1 MFDFADATTSEYQA
15 FARFVDVETNIP
27 RKIAEI
33 DPATF
38 PYGFKAEVGPFRS
51 YQKENLL
58 SKDECEYLIWLAEST
73 DEWLEDTLP
82 FWKGRNLPFLTML
95 PARPWA
101 TEETYPLCVDIV
113 KRIQSFINKSFGVE
127 AWPDQIGIVR
137 WPPGSWQMTHKDDV
151 DGLDRVSGCVVFLNS
166 DYEGGEPFYPY
177 YDKMV
182 KPRVGNLCLVMFVN
196 GVPSRPIVFS
206 CTGPA
211 AEIQVDAT
219 STAAFASSASAVTV
233 GGSGPPCAR
242 LGDTLLA
249 GGMFAGTIT
258 SGSSKV
264 TVGG

>member
-1 MFDFADATTSEYQA
+1 MFDFADVTTPEYQS
-15 FARFVDVETNIP
+15 FVKFVDIETNIP

-33 DPATF
+33 DPAAF
-38 PYGFKAEVGPFRS
+38 PYGFKAEVGPFSS

-82 FWKGRNLPFLTML
+82 FWKGRNIPFLTML

-101 TEETYPLCVDIV
+101 TEDTYPLCVDIV
-113 KRIQSFINKSFGVE
+113 KRIRSFIESSFGVE
-127 AWPDQIGIVR
+127 ARPDQIGIVR

-182 KPRVGNLCLVMFVN
+182 KPRAGMVYAHSSDEDHLHGVTQIKNKTRYTISTTWTRNKDKCSYLSHLNDHKVM
-196 GVPSRPIVFS
+196 I
-206 CTGPA
+206 
-211 AEIQVDAT
+211 
-219 STAAFASSASAVTV
+219 
-233 GGSGPPCAR
+233 
-242 LGDTLLA
+242 
-249 GGMFAGTIT
+249 
-258 SGSSKV
+258 
-264 TVGG
+264 

>member
-1 MFDFADATTSEYQA
+1 MFDFSDATTSEYQA

-33 DPATF
+33 DPAAF
-38 PYGFKAEVGPFRS
+38 PYGFKAEVGPFSS

-82 FWKGRNLPFLTML
+82 FWKGRNIPFLTML

-101 TEETYPLCVDIV
+101 TEDTYPLCVDIV
-113 KRIQSFINKSFGVE
+113 KRIRSFIESSFGVE

-151 DGLDRVSGCVVFLNS
+151 DGLDRVSGCVVFLNN

-182 KPRVGNLCLVMFVN
+182 KPRAGMIYAHSSDEDHLHGVTQIKNKTRYTISTTWTRNKDKCSYLSHLNDHKVM
-196 GVPSRPIVFS
+196 I
-206 CTGPA
+206 
-211 AEIQVDAT
+211 
-219 STAAFASSASAVTV
+219 
-233 GGSGPPCAR
+233 
-242 LGDTLLA
+242 
-249 GGMFAGTIT
+249 
-258 SGSSKV
+258 
-264 TVGG
+264 